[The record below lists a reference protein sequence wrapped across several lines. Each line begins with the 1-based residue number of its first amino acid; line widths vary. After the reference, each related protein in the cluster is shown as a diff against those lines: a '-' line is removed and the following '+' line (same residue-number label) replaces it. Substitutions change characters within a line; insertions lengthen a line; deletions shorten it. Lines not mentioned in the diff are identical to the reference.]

1 VRSRRATAGA
11 AAAVLM
17 TLAAGSAPAR
27 AESDAQL
34 WFELDVGHKLSK
46 TWSLAF
52 EQHLR
57 FDADVSRVSQVM
69 PDLAATA
76 RLNKWLRAM
85 VGYRLQ
91 YTRTGS
97 GDFALR
103 HRPYLGASA
112 RTDLGKMRVSAR
124 LLFTEQ
130 IRGLASDE
138 LRHGVRTKLGATWRG
153 LDRVRPGASLEIFHT
168 ISDPDG
174 NGGVE
179 LDKVRLG
186 LDVETPLGAGDV
198 GVGYRLEGAHKVP
211 LEPVVHALVVG
222 YALEL

>member
-1 VRSRRATAGA
+1 
-11 AAAVLM
+11 
-17 TLAAGSAPAR
+17 
-27 AESDAQL
+27 
-34 WFELDVGHKLSK
+34 
-46 TWSLAF
+46 
-52 EQHLR
+52 
-57 FDADVSRVSQVM
+57 M

-179 LDKVRLG
+179 LDPAIDPIIMKAVAKDKENRYPTAEAFGDALLG
-186 LDVETPLGAGDV
+186 YLHHRGKASGPGEV
-198 GVGYRLEGAHKVP
+198 
-211 LEPVVHALVVG
+211 
-222 YALEL
+222 